1 MSVIKLNDQNF
12 SEEVLDYKG
21 VCVVDF
27 YADWCGPCK
36 IMEPIL
42 DEVAKEEKGVK
53 FGKLDVDGSRETA
66 SKFRIMSIPTILIF
80 KDGELKKQLSGVQEK
95 EDLIKEAKS
104 V

>member
-42 DEVAKEEKGVK
+42 DEVAKEEKEVK

>member
-12 SEEVLDYKG
+12 SEEVINYKG
-21 VCVVDF
+21 VSVVDF

-42 DEVAKEEKGVK
+42 DEAAKEETGVK
-53 FGKLDVDGSRETA
+53 FGKLDVDKARETA
-66 SKFRIMSIPTILIF
+66 IKYKIMSIPTILIF
-80 KDGELKKQLSGVQEK
+80 KDGEVRKHLSGVQEK
-95 EDLIKEAKS
+95 DNLIKEAKS